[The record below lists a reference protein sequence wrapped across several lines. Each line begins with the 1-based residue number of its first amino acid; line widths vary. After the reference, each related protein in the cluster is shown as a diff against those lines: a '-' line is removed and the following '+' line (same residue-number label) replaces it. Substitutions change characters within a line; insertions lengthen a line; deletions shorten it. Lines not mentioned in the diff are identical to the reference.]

1 MPLSHTQVHEGRREN
16 FLPGPNERRI
26 HLATGDLEITINRA
40 DLDLEDLCDFAAR
53 QNPKRGFLFVSKVL
67 GRHLPARPSIMRDV
81 HCRLAEKIPADLPG
95 PVVIIGL
102 AETATCLGQGVHS
115 QYLARV
121 HRSDVLFIHTTRHRL
136 DRSKAFDFIEEHS
149 HAAQHSVYMPEVTED
164 RVLFKTARSVVLVD
178 DEVSTGG
185 TLMNLIKALSGFN
198 TCLEQSLCLTLT
210 DWRGAKRAKAGSDS
224 MLIPSSWM
232 SLLDGEY
239 RFYPRITKPPATS
252 LFGNQAPGNIACSQ
266 RNNGRLG
273 LRTPP
278 ALTAGI
284 VEGLSVSSGERI
296 LVLGTGEFC
305 YLPFRLAEALE
316 ARGCEVFCQA
326 TTRSP
331 TLIGH
336 AIRCSENFPDSY
348 GGAFQNFVYN
358 VEPES
363 YDRIFLCSETPA
375 EVFPPGLL
383 HTLRAV
389 PLVL

>member
-1 MPLSHTQVHEGRREN
+1 MPLPYTKVHEGRRET
-16 FLPGPNERRI
+16 FLPSSHKRRI
-26 HLATGDLEITINRA
+26 QLATGDLEITINHA

-67 GRHLPARPSIMRDV
+67 GRHLPARPSIMLDV
-81 HCRLAEKIPADLPG
+81 HRRLAEKIPADLPG
-95 PVVIIGL
+95 PIVIIGL
-102 AETATCLGQGVHS
+102 AETAICLGQGVHS
-115 QYLARV
+115 QYLTHTNRD
-121 HRSDVLFIHTTRHRL
+121 DVLFIHTTRHRL
-136 DRSKAFDFIEEHS
+136 GHSKAFDFFEEHS
-149 HAAQHSVYMPEVTED
+149 HAAQHSVYMPEATED
-164 RVLFKTARSVVLVD
+164 RVLFKAARSVVLVD

-185 TLMNLIKALSGFN
+185 TLMNLIKALSAFN
-198 TCLEQSLCLTLT
+198 TCLKQALCLTVT
-210 DWRGAKRAKAGSDS
+210 DWRGAERAQAIRGS
-224 MLIPSSWM
+224 MVVPSSWM

-239 RFYPRITKPPATS
+239 RFHPHVTKSLEAS
-252 LFGNQAPGNIACSQ
+252 LFGNQEPGHVACSR

-278 ALTAGI
+278 TLTAGI
-284 VEGLSVSSGERI
+284 AEGLSVSPGERI

-305 YLPFRLAEALE
+305 YLPFRLAEMLE
-316 ARGCEVFCQA
+316 EGGGEVFCQA

-336 AIRCSENFPDSY
+336 AIRCAEAFPDIY
-348 GGAFQNFVYN
+348 GGAFLNFIYN
-358 VEPES
+358 VEPMS

-375 EVFPPGLL
+375 EVFPPRLF